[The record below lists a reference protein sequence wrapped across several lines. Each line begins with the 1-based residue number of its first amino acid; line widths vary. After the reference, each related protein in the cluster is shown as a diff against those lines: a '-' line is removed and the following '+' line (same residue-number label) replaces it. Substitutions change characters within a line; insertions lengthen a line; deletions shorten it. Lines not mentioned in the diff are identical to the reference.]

1 MDPIVRETLQQ
12 QHGLQIEERI
22 GLGGFS
28 EVYRARSAGG
38 LVCAIKVSLDR
49 IGHLDGKLQQELQA
63 LEAVKGLT
71 GHPHL
76 VTLMD
81 WWLMH
86 GYLVTRWELATDGN
100 LLDLAHQRGGK
111 LAGKVLCPYMVEAAG
126 AIDFLNGQGLYHRDV
141 KPANLLLFHG
151 HVKLADLGLVKVA
164 GASSATHT
172 GSGTLGYKPPEAY
185 REHRLCATAD
195 LYGLAATYVRLR
207 TGREPFG
214 DSLPEVVDRQREGT
228 VDVRGLLASEAEVVR
243 SALAAQPEQR
253 PQDGAV
259 AWVKRLYRALQPP
272 SEVRDSVR
280 AARAQQEAPPVQ
292 VRPASLAPRFTN
304 SLGMEFVLIPA
315 GEYMMGSPEEDTE
328 AFRDEMPQHR
338 VRIARPFYLGVYPVT
353 QQQYQ
358 AVMGANPSHF
368 KGNVRRPVDSVTWP
382 EAVEFCRRL
391 SEREGHEYRLPAAR
405 RRSPIPPYR
414 LPTEAE
420 WEYACRAGSTT
431 RWFFGDDV
439 SLLGEYAWYRAN
451 SRNTTHPVGG
461 KKPNA
466 WGLYDMLGNVW
477 EWCQDV
483 WHDDYQGAPQDG
495 SAWLAGDG
503 SVRVLRGGSWNFDA
517 RSARSAERNRPD
529 PRLRYVSDGFRAAM
543 SA

>member
-1 MDPIVRETLQQ
+1 
-12 QHGLQIEERI
+12 
-22 GLGGFS
+22 
-28 EVYRARSAGG
+28 
-38 LVCAIKVSLDR
+38 
-49 IGHLDGKLQQELQA
+49 
-63 LEAVKGLT
+63 
-71 GHPHL
+71 
-76 VTLMD
+76 
-81 WWLMH
+81 
-86 GYLVTRWELATDGN
+86 
-100 LLDLAHQRGGK
+100 
-111 LAGKVLCPYMVEAAG
+111 
-126 AIDFLNGQGLYHRDV
+126 
-141 KPANLLLFHG
+141 
-151 HVKLADLGLVKVA
+151 
-164 GASSATHT
+164 
-172 GSGTLGYKPPEAY
+172 
-185 REHRLCATAD
+185 
-195 LYGLAATYVRLR
+195 
-207 TGREPFG
+207 
-214 DSLPEVVDRQREGT
+214 
-228 VDVRGLLASEAEVVR
+228 
-243 SALAAQPEQR
+243 
-253 PQDGAV
+253 
-259 AWVKRLYRALQPP
+259 
-272 SEVRDSVR
+272 
-280 AARAQQEAPPVQ
+280 
-292 VRPASLAPRFTN
+292 
-304 SLGMEFVLIPA
+304 
-315 GEYMMGSPEEDTE
+315 
-328 AFRDEMPQHR
+328 
-338 VRIARPFYLGVYPVT
+338 
-353 QQQYQ
+353 
-358 AVMGANPSHF
+358 
-368 KGNVRRPVDSVTWP
+368 
-382 EAVEFCRRL
+382 VEFCRRL